1 MKKLGLNKIKLF
13 IYFAF
18 IFCIACQYAYA
29 EEIIVKKIY
38 PPKCSIIE
46 STNARLCPR
55 IMELDIEI
63 KGEDKKKLIRCILYS
78 EEGEILAFGEA
89 VMRKPGGL
97 IYIELRERR
106 RIHGITLI
114 AGAKCKEEKY

>member
-1 MKKLGLNKIKLF
+1 MNKNKLF
-13 IYFAF
+13 IYLTFF
-18 IFCIACQYAYA
+18 FCIASQHAYA

-38 PPKCSIIE
+38 PPNCSIIE
-46 STNARLCPR
+46 STNTRLCPR
-55 IMELDIEI
+55 IMELGIEI
-63 KGEDKKKLIRCILYS
+63 RGEDEKKLIRCILYS

-89 VMRKPGGL
+89 VMRKPGGR

>member
-1 MKKLGLNKIKLF
+1 MKNILFVLFAIYILSFYKITHAK
-13 IYFAF
+13 
-18 IFCIACQYAYA
+18 
-29 EEIIVKKIY
+29 EITVKKIY
-38 PPKCSIIE
+38 PPKCTIIKE
-46 STNARLCPR
+46 TNSKLCPR

>member
-1 MKKLGLNKIKLF
+1 LNKNKLFKCLGL
-13 IYFAF
+13 
-18 IFCIACQYAYA
+18 IFCIVCKNAYA

-38 PPKCSIIE
+38 PPKCSILE

-55 IMELDIEI
+55 IMELGVEI

-89 VMRKPGGL
+89 VMRKPGGR

-114 AGAKCKEEKY
+114 AGAKCKEEKH

>member
-1 MKKLGLNKIKLF
+1 MNKNKLF
-13 IYFAF
+13 IYLTF
-18 IFCIACQYAYA
+18 IFCIASQHAYA

-46 STNARLCPR
+46 STNTRLCPR
-55 IMELDIEI
+55 IMELGIEI
-63 KGEDKKKLIRCILYS
+63 RGEDEKKLIRCILYS

>member
-1 MKKLGLNKIKLF
+1 MNKNKLF
-13 IYFAF
+13 IYLAF
-18 IFCIACQYAYA
+18 IFYIACQYAYA
-29 EEIIVKKIY
+29 DEIIVKKIY

-46 STNARLCPR
+46 STNFRLCPR
-55 IMELDIEI
+55 IMELGIEI
-63 KGEDKKKLIRCILYS
+63 RGDNKKKLIRCILYS

-89 VMRKPGGL
+89 VMRKPGGR

-114 AGAKCKEEKY
+114 AGAKCKEEKN

>member
-1 MKKLGLNKIKLF
+1 MDCSLSKNNLFKYLGLIL
-13 IYFAF
+13 
-18 IFCIACQYAYA
+18 CIVCKHAYA

-46 STNARLCPR
+46 STNVRLCPR
-55 IMELDIEI
+55 IMELGVEI
-63 KGEDKKKLIRCILYS
+63 RGEDKKKLIRCILYS

-89 VMRKPGGL
+89 VMRKPGGR

-114 AGAKCKEEKY
+114 AGAKCKEVKH